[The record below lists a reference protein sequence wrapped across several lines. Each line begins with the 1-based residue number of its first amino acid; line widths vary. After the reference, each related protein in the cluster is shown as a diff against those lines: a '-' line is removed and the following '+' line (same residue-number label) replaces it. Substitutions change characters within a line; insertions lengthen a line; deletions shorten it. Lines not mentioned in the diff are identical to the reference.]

1 MITELVQNLITINKT
16 IEGHEMSFENA
27 LSIVKLYDE
36 MPEPNNL
43 IDEAEEMAAS
53 DIDALEKSVMKLK
66 EESERFLSVG
76 MPMLNEVDFKAIAQ
90 NYSHNFYNRYQK
102 AEKELTAY
110 WRDYC
115 RLNNGLDYLVL
126 DSQEYIEAEKLC
138 EEAKAEHDE
147 RQKAVRKLYTG
158 YEQANIESAP
168 VFRFRA
174 DFPEAVIVRYHDI
187 ASAIL
192 TDIKRIREGG
202 S

>member
-1 MITELVQNLITINKT
+1 
-16 IEGHEMSFENA
+16 
-27 LSIVKLYDE
+27 
-36 MPEPNNL
+36 
-43 IDEAEEMAAS
+43 
-53 DIDALEKSVMKLK
+53 
-66 EESERFLSVG
+66 

-138 EEAKAEHDE
+138 EEAKTEHDE

-168 VFRFRA
+168 VFRFTHPTGISVGCYKYGRMN
-174 DFPEAVIVRYHDI
+174 HSNS
-187 ASAIL
+187 ASL
-192 TDIKRIREGG
+192 N
-202 S
+202 